1 MPNELKI
8 PAKPAT
14 DDKSVHQILQESRV
28 SKDDEANVQTQEQE
42 GPSPAEVAAQ
52 NELVNIVNQEADSM
66 EQKVAETLNN
76 LPVELNNAQ
85 IAAQIQNLTPEEAQQ
100 MAQEAQIINT
110 GSRPPNA
117 INLMIAEA
125 NVSGNASNAT
135 QPSQSIA
142 QLENNGEMDAAE
154 ISSLE
159 SLSREAQSIE
169 KGFTDYIVSDSEKNM
184 VASIFDEKIQH
195 VQ

>member
-8 PAKPAT
+8 PAKPAA

-85 IAAQIQNLTPEEAQQ
+85 IE
-100 MAQEAQIINT
+100 IIN
-110 GSRPPNA
+110 
-117 INLMIAEA
+117 IIC
-125 NVSGNASNAT
+125 
-135 QPSQSIA
+135 
-142 QLENNGEMDAAE
+142 
-154 ISSLE
+154 
-159 SLSREAQSIE
+159 
-169 KGFTDYIVSDSEKNM
+169 
-184 VASIFDEKIQH
+184 IFN
-195 VQ
+195 

>member
-8 PAKPAT
+8 PAKPAA

-135 QPSQSIA
+135 QSSQSMT

-184 VASIFDEKIQH
+184 VASIFDEKIEH